1 MGGKKMEGDENQK
14 RAKAKEARDAG
25 KKPSEV
31 GATTGASKQRTEA
44 DNDMTHQQK
53 LDLKREGKQDTIHEG
68 RNQSSAP
75 EARPGSRDPDTADRD
90 EPRL

>member
-1 MGGKKMEGDENQK
+1 MGGKSMEGSPEQK
-14 RAKAKEARDAG
+14 RQAAREAKEEG

-31 GATTGASKQRTEA
+31 GRTTGSSQQRTEA
-44 DNDMTHQQK
+44 GDDMTHQQR
-53 LDLKREGKQDTIHEG
+53 LDLQREGKPDVISENT
-68 RNQSSAP
+68 P

>member
-1 MGGKKMEGDENQK
+1 MGGKSMEGSPEQK
-14 RAKAKEARDAG
+14 RQAAREAKEAG

-31 GATTGASKQRTEA
+31 GRTTGSSQQRTEA
-44 DNDMTHQQK
+44 GDDMTHQQR
-53 LDLKREGKQDTIHEG
+53 LDMKREGKPDVISENT
-68 RNQSSAP
+68 P

>member
-1 MGGKKMEGDENQK
+1 MGGKSMEGSPEQK
-14 RAKAKEARDAG
+14 RQAAREAKAEG

-31 GATTGASKQRTEA
+31 GRTTGSSQQRTEA
-44 DNDMTHQQK
+44 GDDMTHQQR
-53 LDLKREGKQDTIHEG
+53 LDMKREGKPDVISENT
-68 RNQSSAP
+68 P